1 MIHSWAGAPGRLQS
15 YGPRFISRKRLIH
28 RLVKAIRP
36 RRTLDIGCGAGLITK
51 VLAEASAEVLA
62 VDVSEQAVRLSRGT
76 LGKAGNVLLKVVDVF
91 QSRDTVSD
99 WSGSFD
105 LVVLSEVLEHMQ
117 DDDSAL
123 DVVRQLLAE
132 GSWLLLS
139 VPGDPKLW
147 NAEDEQ
153 AGHVRRYTR
162 EELRCKLAKHGFEI
176 VRMINW
182 GFPVTRWLY
191 LLEVRLLLRGRP
203 SQSNGNGH
211 QSKAHWLLLPLL
223 ALTRPLFAAIADLE
237 SLISGL
243 DRGVGYVVLARKAGT
258 QKEG

>member
-36 RRTLDIGCGAGLITK
+36 HRTLDIGCGSGLITK
-51 VLAEASAEVLA
+51 VLAEASTEVLA
-62 VDVSEQAVRLSRGT
+62 VDVSEQAARVSRHN
-76 LGKAGNVLLKVVDVF
+76 LGKATNVLLKVVDVF
-91 QSRDTVSD
+91 HSRDAINE
-99 WSGSFD
+99 WAGYFD
-105 LVVLSEVLEHMQ
+105 LVVLSEVLEHIQ
-117 DDDSAL
+117 DDDAAL
-123 DVVRQLLAE
+123 DTVRQLLGE
-132 GSWLLLS
+132 RRWLLLS

-162 EELRCKLAKHGFEI
+162 EELCHKLTQHGFEI

-191 LLEVRLLLRGRP
+191 LLEVRLFLRGST
-203 SQSNGNGH
+203 SQSANNGH
-211 QSKAHWLLLPLL
+211 RSRARWLLLPLL
-223 ALTRPLFAAIADLE
+223 ALSRPLFAAIADLE
-237 SLISGL
+237 SLISRL
-243 DRGVGYVVLARKAGT
+243 DRGVGYVVLARKAPSR
-258 QKEG
+258 

>member
-1 MIHSWAGAPGRLQS
+1 
-15 YGPRFISRKRLIH
+15 
-28 RLVKAIRP
+28 
-36 RRTLDIGCGAGLITK
+36 
-51 VLAEASAEVLA
+51 VLAKASLEVVA
-62 VDVSEQAVRLSRGT
+62 VDVSEEAIEVSRGALT
-76 LGKAGNVLLKVVDVF
+76 EATNVLLKVVDVF
-91 QSRDTVSD
+91 QSRDVISD

-105 LVVLSEVLEHMQ
+105 LVVLSEVLEHIQ
-117 DDDSAL
+117 DDEGAL
-123 DVVRQLLAE
+123 DTVRQLLAE
-132 GSWLLLS
+132 KGWLLLS

-162 EELRCKLAKHGFEI
+162 EELRRKLEKRCFQI

-191 LLEVRLLLRGRP
+191 LLEVRLLLPGRP
-203 SQSNGNGH
+203 SQGNGNRH
-211 QSKAHWLLLPLL
+211 RLLLPLL

-243 DRGVGYVVLARKAGT
+243 DRGVGYVVLARKAST
-258 QKEG
+258 QRELARSPGRDPW

>member
-36 RRTLDIGCGAGLITK
+36 RRTLDIGCGSGLITK
-51 VLAEASAEVLA
+51 VLAKASTEVVA
-62 VDVSEQAVRLSRGT
+62 VDVSEQAARVSRGN
-76 LGKAGNVLLKVVDVF
+76 LGKATNVLLKVVDVF
-91 QSRDTVSD
+91 QSRDAICD

-105 LVVLSEVLEHMQ
+105 LVVLSEVLEHIQ

-123 DVVRQLLAE
+123 DTVRQLLGE
-132 GSWLLLS
+132 RGWLLTS

-162 EELRCKLAKHGFEI
+162 EELRHKLTKHGFKI

-191 LLEVRLLLRGRP
+191 LLEVRLFLRGRP
-203 SQSNGNGH
+203 SQTHGNGH
-211 QSKAHWLLLPLL
+211 RPRGHWLLLPLL

-243 DRGVGYVVLARKAGT
+243 DRGVGYVVLARKGAT
-258 QKEG
+258 QQES